1 MNSNFDNISYYHKE
15 ILLRTMSYHMS
26 QDLRRILMRECPAAY
41 NALCGRT
48 VITSQIEDNGDT
60 VISR

>member
-1 MNSNFDNISYYHKE
+1 MNSNFDHISYYHKE

-26 QDLRRILMRECPAAY
+26 QELRRILMRECPAAY

-48 VITSQIEDNGDT
+48 VVTSQIEDNGDA